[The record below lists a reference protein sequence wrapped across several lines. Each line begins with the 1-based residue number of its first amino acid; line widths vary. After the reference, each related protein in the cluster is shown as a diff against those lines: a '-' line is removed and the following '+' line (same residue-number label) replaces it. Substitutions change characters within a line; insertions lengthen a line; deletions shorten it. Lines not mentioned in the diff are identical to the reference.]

1 MREMENTK
9 TFGGLL
15 KQLRLEDANI
25 GLRAFANLIDMK
37 PSNLSNLERDRIA
50 PPANRQTIDNICD
63 ALGLAKT
70 DTKREVFFDLAAKA
84 QNRIPAD
91 VAEAVKKQP
100 GVPVLVRTVANRQ
113 LSEKKL
119 RELAKY
125 IEDFY

>member
-1 MREMENTK
+1 MKVQRTTIQNYPIVQFECPHCKKMNEQ
-9 TFGGLL
+9 GEEV
-15 KQLRLEDANI
+15 LEI
-25 GLRAFANLIDMK
+25 GPGRGVL
-37 PSNLSNLERDRIA
+37 
-50 PPANRQTIDNICD
+50 T
-63 ALGLAKT
+63 
-70 DTKREVFFDLAAKA
+70 FDLAAKA